1 MQAQHDKV
9 VAAYTLLAA
18 IGGLD
23 AVTLKLRVRIYNPA
37 EHYEL
42 VKDKWFGLRTPD
54 GR

>member
-1 MQAQHDKV
+1 MSRRDSV

-18 IGGLD
+18 MGGLD
-23 AVTLKLRVRIYNPA
+23 AVTLNLKFHNYDPA

-42 VKDKWFGLRTPD
+42 VKGKWYGVRTPD